1 VRSMTFAEFLGMPAG
16 TLFGQDYAVAHRDEG
31 LWSKRDSYPADD
43 RDDEGFK
50 ALDLTFFDD
59 AGQPAS
65 EPNWITEGMLEETHR
80 FLVYE
85 VADLD
90 RLAGL
95 VERARV
101 VARGDS

>member
-16 TLFGQDYAVAHRDEG
+16 TLFAIKGMDPFDSIY
-31 LWSKRDSYPADD
+31 SKRGNWQPSPSPLGFLMDD
-43 RDDEGFK
+43 LHEYAEHGDDVPFGQTW
-50 ALDLTFFDD
+50 LTEYDFDD
-59 AGQPAS
+59 DHQ
-65 EPNWITEGMLEETHR
+65 

-85 VADLD
+85 RADLD

-101 VARGDS
+101 VGRGDAS